1 MTAKEKRP
9 LLVVDDEVNIL
20 HSLYDLLRLDYTV
33 YTAQSGP
40 EAMKILAENEVSV
53 VMTDQRMPEMTG
65 TEFLA
70 QIKDR
75 YPDIIRLVFTGY
87 ADVRAVIDAIN
98 DGNVYRYIT
107 KPWEPEDLKAVIAQ
121 AMEQHQLLADRKR
134 LMAELKEAN
143 DSLQRANEELQ
154 HANAEL
160 KELDRL
166 KSVFIDIAS
175 HELRTPVFVISGFAR
190 LLARKGEKTRELN
203 SILESADRLGS
214 IVVNMAKL
222 METGGWENILQTQE
236 KDMREMVERAVTQ
249 VKPFADMRHQHLEI
263 KTDPTLPEIEVDPP
277 LIHDILVNLLMNAI
291 KFTPDEGR
299 ITVEARHSRKPGY
312 VDLLVSDTG
321 IGIPPEELE
330 HIFRKFFGTFDTS
343 HHTSGEYEFGRRGIG
358 LGLSVVQKFVEMHGG
373 SVSVESEVNVGSTF
387 TVTLP
392 IRQPSRVEEPSE
404 QEVTQPK

>member
-1 MTAKEKRP
+1 MTAREKQP

-40 EAMKILAENEVSV
+40 EAIKILEEHEVHV

-70 QIKDR
+70 QIKER

-98 DGNVYRYIT
+98 EGNVYRYIT
-107 KPWEPEDLKAVIAQ
+107 KPWEPDELKAVIAQ
-121 AMEQHQLLADRKR
+121 AMEQYQLLADRKR
-134 LMAELKEAN
+134 LMEELKDANESLQAAN
-143 DSLQRANEELQ
+143 DDLE
-154 HANAEL
+154 HANREL

-190 LLARKGEKTRELN
+190 LLARRGAEPSRELN

-222 METGGWENILQTQE
+222 MESGGWDHLLRPQE
-236 KDMREMVERAVTQ
+236 REVREIVERAVAQ
-249 VKPFADMRHQHLEI
+249 VKPFVDIRHQHLEA
-263 KTDPTLPEIEVDPP
+263 KVDPSLPPIQVDPP
-277 LIHDILVNLLMNAI
+277 LIQDALVNLLMNAV

-299 ITVEARHSRKPGY
+299 ITIEARPSHRPGFIEL
-312 VDLLVSDTG
+312 VVSDTG
-321 IGIPPEELE
+321 IGIPPDELG

-358 LGLSVVQKFVEMHGG
+358 LGLSVVRKFVEMHGG
-373 SVSVESEVNVGSTF
+373 TVDVQSEVNVGSTF
-387 TVTLP
+387 TINLP
-392 IRQPSRVEEPSE
+392 IKQPEEAE
-404 QEVTQPK
+404 